1 VSRLLQALRGLLF
14 FTLLAMSTGCTV
26 YVVKGPPQG
35 FSAQGQA
42 YQAQG
47 FQGSYAQAQGYSQ
60 QGFGRCYNGVY
71 SCPPPGAVM
80 YQPGYRGPA
89 PQYGPYGYSAAM
101 TAKITPHVYVRPSQ
115 PSGVVRARRVSRVL
129 R

>member
-1 VSRLLQALRGLLF
+1 MRNNKAMQVLRGLLF
-14 FTLLAMSTGCTV
+14 FVLLAMSTGCTV

-47 FQGSYAQAQGYSQ
+47 YSQ

-80 YQPGYRGPA
+80 YRPGYQGPP
-89 PQYGPYGYSAAM
+89 PQYGPNGYSAAM
-101 TAKITPHVYVRPSQ
+101 TARITPHVYVMPNQ
-115 PSGVVRARRVSRVL
+115 PQGVVRAHRVRR
-129 R
+129 